1 MAEPQK
7 RGTGWIVFAGIL
19 MVLAGANMF
28 INGLWALHAS
38 TAVTNTFKGQ
48 LLFEDGN
55 LDTWGW
61 IYLIVG
67 LVVLVAG
74 LCVFARQHWA
84 VSLGIVLALIQA
96 IFAFF
101 WLFSGYWQAALVTI
115 VLDMLVIYGLST
127 YGSERQMA

>member
-84 VSLGIVLALIQA
+84 VSLGIVLALVQA
-96 IFAFF
+96 IFACF